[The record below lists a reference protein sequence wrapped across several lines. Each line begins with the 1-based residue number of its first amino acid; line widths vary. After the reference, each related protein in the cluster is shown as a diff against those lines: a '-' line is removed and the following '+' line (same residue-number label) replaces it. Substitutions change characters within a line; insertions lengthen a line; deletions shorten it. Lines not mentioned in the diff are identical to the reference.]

1 MANTFTTN
9 YSLIK
14 SEIGGDN
21 QTWGTNLHT
30 SLDNIDSS
38 MVKQVEDQIISGITS
53 TNIDIAAAGSDG
65 TISTTGDYK
74 YFQNIKVGDK
84 IRVSGS
90 SSATNGT
97 AAAPVIHTVKS
108 KTSANS
114 ITVETQLVD
123 DSSST
128 ITVAKV
134 LEPVHINSGPI
145 VCAPLTSLSATTRAA
160 GGTAQAGTDTTD
172 ALKVD
177 GNVILG
183 ASASN
188 TIDPKGKIKANL
200 IPNADAT
207 YDLGASGSEWNNL
220 HITGTA
226 NVDSLVADTAD
237 INGGTVDGI
246 TSLTL
251 TMTSGS
257 YTNPTIG
264 SNGQGARTVS
274 TSAPSGGANGDI
286 HYEYA

>member
-207 YDLGASGSEWNNL
+207 YDLGASGSEWNN
-220 HITGTA
+220 
-226 NVDSLVADTAD
+226 
-237 INGGTVDGI
+237 
-246 TSLTL
+246 
-251 TMTSGS
+251 
-257 YTNPTIG
+257 
-264 SNGQGARTVS
+264 
-274 TSAPSGGANGDI
+274 I
-286 HYEYA
+286 HNTQ